1 MPLTYF
7 LYSYLVHGIYSYW
20 ALVLS
25 KLNVKIQYIPS
36 KRNVTADA
44 LLRAIFD
51 KEYAGNNV
59 LNSLGKLGIDKKGEP
74 K

>member
-7 LYSYLVHGIYSYW
+7 LHSYLVYGIYSRW

-25 KLNVKIQYIPS
+25 ELNIKIQYIPS
-36 KRNVTADA
+36 KRNVTANA
-44 LLRAIFD
+44 LLRAIFGKD
-51 KEYAGNNV
+51 YVGNDV
-59 LNSLGKLGIDKKGEP
+59 LNSLGELGIDKEGEP

>member
-7 LYSYLVHGIYSYW
+7 LYSYLVYGIYSRW
-20 ALVLS
+20 ALILS
-25 KLNVKIQYIPS
+25 ELNVKIQYIPS

-44 LLRAIFD
+44 LLRAIFN
-51 KEYAGNNV
+51 KEYAGNDV
-59 LNSLGKLGIDKKGEP
+59 LDSLGELGINKKGEL